1 MIKSKIFEEK
11 KEKNPFALIIEL
23 MEMKR
28 FMGLLNENVGGGL
41 ARIIAKALTKNIDEV
56 STPIKKIIQKYTN
69 NTIDEKKFLD
79 EYMTAIKGTID
90 EVNFIKILDEIP
102 EVEKYMGD
110 WDMTIRDY
118 ATDPGVTKKQL
129 SDFLTDPDHGP
140 NTGSDMIDEYLTKRL
155 LKVLDEVFGETT
167 SLTKTAGKLPKKIKL
182 FIQKLLP
189 ENIRTITVAY
199 KNLFKSLDKI
209 SMEING
215 VVDEMVKFKG
225 KYPTADLSDYH
236 RRIKDLATS
245 AVGKNKTTLKKLL
258 DDIVKNNPQIQN
270 DVTLKT
276 ELRNAFRS
284 NKLDEYLLPV
294 VKGENYPGVTLYFN
308 AWRKLLNIKS
318 LKSLE
323 GWGRL
328 LNFIVQAT
336 PYSTKEISQR
346 IAKYGVKKVVAR
358 RLVGTAMTAYVVLP
372 TIAGI
377 LNGLYYIVTSF
388 GIDGFRT
395 KFLGYSSEEE
405 LFAQSKGSIVD
416 AVTNAAKSV
425 FPDSMLDLPF
435 FTTFID
441 DVYEVAVKGLPWKP
455 SDEVSPYYLE
465 AANAGMAIL
474 KGEDVNIEGYDDIA
488 EGTNKAKNVKEI
500 IKKVYPD
507 IKSTVLAKIYWDA
520 STAKAYYKFNPKGT
534 LQFTPMEIR
543 IKNLN
548 SKGEV
553 VKGVTKIFIVKVE
566 NGKEYFKEINTL
578 H

>member
-41 ARIIAKALTKNIDEV
+41 ARLIAKALTKNIAEV

-69 NTIDEKKFLD
+69 ETINEKQFLD

-110 WDMTIRDY
+110 WDITIRDY
-118 ATDPGVTKKQL
+118 ATEPGVTKKQL

-140 NTGSDMIDEYLTKRL
+140 NTGSDMIDEYLTNRL

-167 SLTKTAGKLPKKIKL
+167 SLVKTAGKLTKKIKL

-199 KNLFKSLDKI
+199 RGLFKSLDKI

-225 KYPTADLSDYH
+225 EYPTADLSDYH

-245 AVGKNKTTLKKLL
+245 AVGKNKTTLKKIL
-258 DDIVKNNPQIQN
+258 DDIVKNNPQIQK
-270 DVTLKT
+270 DITLKT

-318 LKSLE
+318 LKSWE

-358 RLVGTAMTAYVVLP
+358 RLVGTAMTAFVVLP

-377 LNGLYYIVTSF
+377 LNGFYYLVTSV

-405 LFAQSKGSIVD
+405 LFEQSKGSIVD

-455 SDEVSPYYLE
+455 ADSVSPYYLE

-474 KGEDVNIEGYDDIA
+474 KGEDVNIEAYDDIA
-488 EGTNKAKNVKEI
+488 EGKNKVDDVREI
-500 IKKVYPD
+500 IKKVYPT
-507 IKSTVLAKIYWDA
+507 IKSTVLGKIYWDT

-548 SKGEV
+548 SEDEV
-553 VKGVTKIFIVKVE
+553 VKGVTKIFIVKVVD
-566 NGKEYFKEINTL
+566 GKERFKEINTL

>member
-1 MIKSKIFEEK
+1 
-11 KEKNPFALIIEL
+11 
-23 MEMKR
+23 
-28 FMGLLNENVGGGL
+28 
-41 ARIIAKALTKNIDEV
+41 
-56 STPIKKIIQKYTN
+56 
-69 NTIDEKKFLD
+69 
-79 EYMTAIKGTID
+79 
-90 EVNFIKILDEIP
+90 
-102 EVEKYMGD
+102 
-110 WDMTIRDY
+110 
-118 ATDPGVTKKQL
+118 
-129 SDFLTDPDHGP
+129 
-140 NTGSDMIDEYLTKRL
+140 
-155 LKVLDEVFGETT
+155 
-167 SLTKTAGKLPKKIKL
+167 
-182 FIQKLLP
+182 
-189 ENIRTITVAY
+189 
-199 KNLFKSLDKI
+199 
-209 SMEING
+209 MEING

-236 RRIKDLATS
+236 RRIKDLAIS
-245 AVGKNKTTLKKLL
+245 AVGKNKTTLKKIL
-258 DDIVKNNPQIQN
+258 DDIVKNNPQIQK

-328 LNFIVQAT
+328 INFIVQAT
-336 PYSTKEISQR
+336 PYTTKEISQR

-377 LNGLYYIVTSF
+377 LNGVYYIVTSF

-425 FPDSMLDLPF
+425 FPDSMLDIPF
-435 FTTFID
+435 FTSYID
-441 DVYEVAVKGLPWKP
+441 DVYDVAVKGLPWKP

-488 EGTNKAKNVKEI
+488 EGKNKAKNVKEI